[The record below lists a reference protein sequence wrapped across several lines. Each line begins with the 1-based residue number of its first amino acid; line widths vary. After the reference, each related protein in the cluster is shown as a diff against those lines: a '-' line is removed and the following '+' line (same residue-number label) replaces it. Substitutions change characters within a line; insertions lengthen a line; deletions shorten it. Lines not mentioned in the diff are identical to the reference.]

1 MPEEETAVRINY
13 KGNTLILCYNRLP

>member
-13 KGNTLILCYNRLP
+13 TLS

>member
-13 KGNTLILCYNRLP
+13 KGNTLTLCYNRLP